1 MKGEL
6 MKRTIIALAVL
17 LVFSVNFLPA
27 QNNDDDL
34 PYLSEDDIRALEVVL
49 PDDVP
54 ERPGQINQPKET
66 AEAIQSEI
74 GRLNSQRKLYQL
86 IILDRRNCE
95 PNANVGDVNQA
106 NILFKFAHLE
116 NGYLLVLYEVPGNG
130 PVFPVFPKGSYIL
143 LDLMTSRIN
152 TIREYVNSSLLRRF
166 ITIESVIS
174 ELNGA
179 LDKL

>member
-1 MKGEL
+1 

-34 PYLSEDDIRALEVVL
+34 PYLSEEDIRALEVVL

-54 ERPGQINQPKET
+54 ERPGQFNQPKET

-74 GRLNSQRKLYQL
+74 GRLNSQRNQKKLYQL

-95 PNANVGDVNQA
+95 PNADVSDVNET

-130 PVFPVFPKGSYIL
+130 PVFPVFPGGSYIL
-143 LDLMTSRIN
+143 LDLMASRIN

-174 ELNGA
+174 ELNRA